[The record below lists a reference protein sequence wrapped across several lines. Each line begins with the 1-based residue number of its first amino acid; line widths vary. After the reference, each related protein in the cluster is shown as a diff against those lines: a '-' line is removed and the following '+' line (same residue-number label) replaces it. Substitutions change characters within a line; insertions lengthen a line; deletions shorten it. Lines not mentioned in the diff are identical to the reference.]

1 MMSASTPSHPT
12 EFAQAYLRAWA
23 DGDADAVSR
32 QFAPDGTYV
41 DPTLPGPLRK
51 EEIAGFVASLVT
63 AFSGLTFEYE
73 SISSDDNRVIAQWR
87 MKGTHTGP
95 MPGLPE
101 PTGRTV
107 DLPGVDVITVGQDGI
122 TSAVNYLDR
131 ITFLAQLGL
140 EVRIVPAAQAA
151 TS

>member
-1 MMSASTPSHPT
+1 MNASTPGHPT

-23 DGDADAVSR
+23 DGDADAVSQ
-32 QFAPDGTYV
+32 QFAPDGTYF
-41 DPTLPGPLRK
+41 DPNLPAPLGK
-51 EEIAGFVASLVT
+51 GEIAEFVATLVT
-63 AFSGLTFEYE
+63 AFPDLTFEYD

-107 DLPGVDVITVGQDGI
+107 DLPGVDVITVGPEGI
-122 TSAVNYLDR
+122 TSSVNYLDR
-131 ITFLAQLGL
+131 ITFFNQLGL
-140 EVRIVPAAQAA
+140 EVQIVPADQTA
-151 TS
+151 TT